1 MHALLSC
8 VHVGDRG
15 CFCFG
20 HCTLFLAHFSYNAK
34 ETYAHGNNIPIL
46 MAEAAPALSQKE
58 PACTFSQL
66 SLKCNLFA
74 TLSCGCWKNK
84 LAPNIF
90 HWVQN
95 KQNRS
100 KSQHLGEKQ
109 NKTKKQRNIINNKV
123 YPEIFILFC
132 MHKNVLT
139 LLLQHIYPQIQMLCK
154 ILITEC
160 TTAPAAY
167 TCNNQTSAK
176 GPAPRHSF

>member
-74 TLSCGCWKNK
+74 TLSCSCWKNK

-109 NKTKKQRNIINNKV
+109 NKTKQKK
-123 YPEIFILFC
+123 ETSSTTKFILRSSSCSACTKMSWHCCFSTF
-132 MHKNVLT
+132 T
-139 LLLQHIYPQIQMLCK
+139 LRFKC
-154 ILITEC
+154 C
-160 TTAPAAY
+160 
-167 TCNNQTSAK
+167 AK
-176 GPAPRHSF
+176 Y